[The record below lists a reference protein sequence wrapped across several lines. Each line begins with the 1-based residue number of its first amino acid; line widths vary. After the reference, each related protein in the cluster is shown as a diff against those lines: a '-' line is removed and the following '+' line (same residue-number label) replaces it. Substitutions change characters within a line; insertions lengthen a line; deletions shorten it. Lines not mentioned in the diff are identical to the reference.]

1 VTNVLASHGGPAPGR
16 TQKTSERIAFE
27 IIRDVVLGGLVA
39 GDKLPAEPEMAERY
53 GTSRSSLR
61 EAIRILEVQGLIRLR
76 PGPGGGTTLGS
87 VDASN
92 LARTSAL
99 YFQLSGATYAQLLDV
114 QLILE
119 PGCAAAAA
127 RHPDRAE
134 PLAPFLTT
142 ADPTDEIA
150 YRTETEHFHDVVYR
164 LAANPVLSLYA
175 RAINHLL
182 TTQVVS
188 TMDPVV
194 LRPAI
199 QREHVQMAKALISGN
214 ADRAARLMRA
224 HFDRQHEHYRTNH
237 PSRLVE
243 IVQWR

>member
-1 VTNVLASHGGPAPGR
+1 MTNVPMSHGGSPHGR

-39 GDKLPAEPEMAERY
+39 GDKLPAETEMAERY

-61 EAIRILEVQGLIRLR
+61 EAVRILEVQGLIRLR

-114 QLILE
+114 QLIIE

-127 RHPDRAE
+127 RHPDRAKA
-134 PLAPFLTT
+134 LARFLATV
-142 ADPTDEIA
+142 DPVDEIA
-150 YRTETEHFHDVVYR
+150 YRTETEHFHDIVYR

-175 RAINHLL
+175 QAINHLV

-199 QREHVQMAKALISGN
+199 QREHVQLTKALISGN

-224 HFDRQHEHYRTNH
+224 HFERQHDHYRTNH
-237 PSRLVE
+237 PSRLFE